1 MKDLHEKSAQIV
13 HDEKRNTLDAKLS
26 GFIKFDDLKR
36 YLHYEFDMIR
46 HYKLTNCLVDLRDM
60 GVYPQG
66 GKEFV
71 EQVWFPE
78 VKKLGVTKVAFIVP
92 ESVFG
97 EASMKAA
104 HEKEEKKEDLQIQN
118 FMNRESAQKWLT
130 EDLKDLV

>member
-1 MKDLHEKSAQIV
+1 MKDLHEKQAQIV
-13 HDEKRNTLDAKLS
+13 YDEKRNALDAKLS
-26 GFIKFDDLKR
+26 GFIKYDDLKR
-36 YLHYEFDMIR
+36 YLTYEFDMIR
-46 HYKLTNCLVDLRDM
+46 HYNLTNCLVDLREM

-104 HEKEEKKEDLQIQN
+104 HQEAEKEEELVIQN
-118 FMNRESAQKWLT
+118 FMSRESAQEWLT
-130 EDLKDLV
+130 EEKNYA